1 MTEQTFTIEKLYS
14 AYLKSCKRKGNS
26 LSAMEFTYNLENNL
40 FEILQQLQNKTYKPE
55 QFKCFVVKDPV
66 IREVFCSQ
74 FRDRVVQ
81 HLLLDEIE
89 HIFEPLFIYDSFA
102 CRKNKGTHLAIKR
115 VQQGIQSLEDIYKKP
130 AYYLQLDISG
140 FFMSIDRSL
149 LYQNVEEVLVKKYT
163 KYQKSAQ
170 WLFDILWLSKTII
183 ETDPVKNH
191 IKVGDLNLFS
201 QVPLRKS
208 LFSNTREGKGLPIG
222 NLSSQFFAN
231 VYLNQ
236 LDQYIKRELKCR
248 YYYRYV
254 DDFVI
259 LHYDKN
265 YLRQLQFIIN
275 DYLQKNLFLQ
285 LNLQKTKLQL
295 CEKGIDFLGY
305 IIRKK
310 YILVRKRV
318 VNNLKR
324 KIYLYETKREK
335 IRTAEELLESLKNI
349 NNSIRSY
356 FGHFKHANSF
366 RLKQT
371 IIKKIISE

>member
-1 MTEQTFTIEKLYS
+1 
-14 AYLKSCKRKGNS
+14 
-26 LSAMEFTYNLENNL
+26 
-40 FEILQQLQNKTYKPE
+40 
-55 QFKCFVVKDPV
+55 
-66 IREVFCSQ
+66 
-74 FRDRVVQ
+74 
-81 HLLLDEIE
+81 
-89 HIFEPLFIYDSFA
+89 
-102 CRKNKGTHLAIKR
+102 
-115 VQQGIQSLEDIYKKP
+115 
-130 AYYLQLDISG
+130 
-140 FFMSIDRSL
+140 
-149 LYQNVEEVLVKKYT
+149 
-163 KYQKSAQ
+163 
-170 WLFDILWLSKTII
+170 LSKTII

-201 QVPLRKS
+201 QVPIRKS
-208 LFSNTREGKGLPIG
+208 LFSNAREGKGLPIG

-324 KIYLYETKREK
+324 KIYIYETKREK